1 MKNLKKFLKNSY
13 VLVLDVGTTGIK
25 AFVFDDQCHVKAKA
39 YKKISKTR
47 PRKGWVEQDPREI
60 LRVSCF
66 VLRCAIKDSCVDSKQ
81 ILGMGITNQREA
93 TVVWNRKTG
102 KPVYPVIGWEDDRT
116 RAFCDKLK
124 KSHGDFVRERTG
136 LTVDPYFSASKIRW
150 ILQNVSGKDLAFGT
164 LDSWLIWNLCE
175 NNPHII
181 DETNAAR
188 TLLFDIRKRKWSDEL
203 LELFDVPKDILP
215 KVFSSRAYFG
225 NLRKDVFGFLI
236 PILAVCG
243 DQQASAYAAIR
254 SQPASRKNITKI
266 TYGTGVFVV
275 QTINR
280 FVLHPNFF
288 TTLVPTRK
296 GVGFALEGK
305 IEKSGE
311 KVTSLLSS
319 PNKLRA
325 YLRSLA
331 LDVDQLITKLP
342 TRPRELVVDG
352 GSARDGIVTLI
363 QQEVSHIP
371 VFQQTNYDGTALGT
385 AMLVWDS
392 IDKKSKKM

>member
-1 MKNLKKFLKNSY
+1 MKNQKKFLKNSY

-25 AFVFDDQCHVKAKA
+25 AFVFDEQNQVKAKA
-39 YKKISKTR
+39 YKKISKNR

-60 LRVSCF
+60 IRVSRF
-66 VLRCAIKDSCVDSKQ
+66 VLRRAIKDLRVDPKQ

-124 KSHGDFVRERTG
+124 KSHGRFIRERTG

-150 ILQNVSGKDLAFGT
+150 ILQNVSGKDLVFGT

-175 NNPHII
+175 DYPHVT
-181 DETNAAR
+181 DETNASR
-188 TLLFDIRKRKWSDEL
+188 TLLFDIRKRKWNNEL
-203 LELFDVPKDILP
+203 LQLFEVPKDILP
-215 KVFSSRAYFG
+215 RVLLSRAFFG
-225 NLRKDVFGFLI
+225 KIRKEFLGFGCLV
-236 PILAVCG
+236 LAVCG

-254 SQPASRKNITKI
+254 SQPASSANVTKV

-275 QTINR
+275 QTIKR

-311 KVTSLLSS
+311 KVTSLLSN

-331 LDVDQLITKLP
+331 LDVDRLIKKLP
-342 TRPRELVVDG
+342 TRPKELVVDG

-363 QQEVSHIP
+363 QQEVSYIP

>member
-1 MKNLKKFLKNSY
+1 MKNQKKFLKNSY

-25 AFVFDDQCHVKAKA
+25 AFVFDEQCQVKAKA
-39 YKKISKTR
+39 YKKISKNR

-60 LRVSCF
+60 LRVSRF
-66 VLRCAIKDSCVDSKQ
+66 VLRRAIKDSRVDPKQ

-116 RAFCDKLK
+116 RAFCTKLK
-124 KSHGDFVRERTG
+124 KSHGRSIRERTG
-136 LTVDPYFSASKIRW
+136 LTVDPYFSASKVRW
-150 ILQNVSGKDLAFGT
+150 ILQNVSKKDLAFGT

-175 NNPHII
+175 DHPHVI
-181 DETNAAR
+181 DETNASR

-203 LELFDVPKDILP
+203 LELFEVPKDILP
-215 KVFSSRAYFG
+215 QVLPSRAFFG
-225 NLRKDVFGFLI
+225 KMRKEVLGFGCWV
-236 PILAVCG
+236 LAVCG

-275 QTINR
+275 QTIRN
-280 FVLHPNFF
+280 FILSSDFF

-331 LDVDQLITKLP
+331 LDVDRLIKKLP
-342 TRPRELVVDG
+342 TRPNELVVDG

-385 AMLVWDS
+385 ALLVWDS
-392 IDKKSKKM
+392 IDKKPKKV